1 MGGLRGGAL
10 GKRRPR
16 AGGAVPQSPALCA
29 RLDTAPCRLGAAQ
42 LRRARACAVVA
53 RAAGGAR
60 PGGAR
65 GEEDRP
71 GRARCATG
79 AGPKGGVPGWRAR
92 PGEQGARGGRGPGAR
107 QRRRKEREEREGEGK
122 KRKERRKENGKK
134 KRKGK
139 RRGKEKE
146 KREREREIRAGI
158 TALIAEPVGHA
169 WRPGARECDARVE
182 EKNRVSD
189 TGVGSLGIREIRR
202 NREDSG
208 RLGLGFQGG
217 ISSST
222 TKQNFSAR
230 FTLGNFRDVKPPPL
244 MFFFIVISAA
254 DFKNV

>member
-1 MGGLRGGAL
+1 MGGPRGGAL

-29 RLDTAPCRLGAAQ
+29 RLVTAPCRPGAAQ

-122 KRKERRKENGKK
+122 
-134 KRKGK
+134 
-139 RRGKEKE
+139 EKE

-182 EKNRVSD
+182 EK
-189 TGVGSLGIREIRR
+189 
-202 NREDSG
+202 
-208 RLGLGFQGG
+208 
-217 ISSST
+217 
-222 TKQNFSAR
+222 
-230 FTLGNFRDVKPPPL
+230 
-244 MFFFIVISAA
+244 
-254 DFKNV
+254 